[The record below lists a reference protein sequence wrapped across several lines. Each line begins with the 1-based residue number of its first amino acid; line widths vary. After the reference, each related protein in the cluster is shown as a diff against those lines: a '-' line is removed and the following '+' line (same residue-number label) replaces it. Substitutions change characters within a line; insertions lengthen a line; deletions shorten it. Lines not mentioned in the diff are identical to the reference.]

1 MIIKTCDNIKEL
13 QVFNCDVSS
22 HSEHE
27 LGSKQ
32 IKLHR
37 TIVLLYLNVAATLIV
52 SDKQGI
58 LMQHLF
64 TAKKIATNA
73 EKAARFMLTM
83 REQ

>member
-1 MIIKTCDNIKEL
+1 
-13 QVFNCDVSS
+13 
-22 HSEHE
+22 
-27 LGSKQ
+27 
-32 IKLHR
+32 
-37 TIVLLYLNVAATLIV
+37 LNVAATLII